1 MGVQKLSSGARARK
15 AERDL
20 CYAKGW
26 VWNKETCTCSK
37 SGSGTPTSQH
47 KRRQKKA
54 ESQRKNCPT
63 GQHFDHKRRKCV
75 SAKSNLSNQGKGTKE
90 ESGANYTV
98 N

>member
-1 MGVQKLSSGARARK
+1 MASKQKLSPGARARK

-20 CYAKGW
+20 CYAKGIPFEG
-26 VWNKETCTCSK
+26 KD
-37 SGSGTPTSQH
+37 TSQH
-47 KRRQKKA
+47 KRKEKKA

-75 SAKSNLSNQGKGTKE
+75 SAKSNLSNEGKGTKE
-90 ESGANYTV
+90 ESGANYKV